1 VKKVKKVRKLFEE
14 IYGISSTQAEFPMY
28 DIFNIKIDS

>member
-1 VKKVKKVRKLFEE
+1 MGIKKTKYLFEE
-14 IYGISSTQAEFPMY
+14 IYGISSEQVEFPMY